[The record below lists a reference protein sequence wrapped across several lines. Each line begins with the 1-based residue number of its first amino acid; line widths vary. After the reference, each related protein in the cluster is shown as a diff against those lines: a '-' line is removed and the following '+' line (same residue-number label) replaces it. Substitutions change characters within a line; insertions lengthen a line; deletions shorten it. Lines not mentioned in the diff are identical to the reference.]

1 LCGAC
6 VQTSPRVAP
15 TSLTADGSLP
25 KWEIRMLYDGGCP
38 LCMREVD
45 MLRQRDAGVGRI
57 DFVDIDQEGYDPALN
72 AGITFEQAM
81 GSIHAITREGE
92 VVTGMPVFR
101 RLYEVVGLGWVYAV
115 TRLPWVER
123 AASAVY
129 DVWARNRLA
138 VTGRP
143 PMEQILAA
151 KQSCRDGA
159 CDLPGPGQTRRE

>member
-1 LCGAC
+1 
-6 VQTSPRVAP
+6 
-15 TSLTADGSLP
+15 
-25 KWEIRMLYDGGCP
+25 
-38 LCMREVD
+38 

-101 RLYEVVGLGWVYAV
+101 RLYGACTISAALMTRRNGCQPQVFTKAQHVTLVVSCGISAEVVGLGWVYAV